1 MVGRRATA
9 GRALTA
15 DAGTRTAGRG
25 APDGPATPDPGLFG
39 PQSEAWKLDREAMLL
54 LGAGPR
60 ALLLQIAH
68 PLVAAGVADHSNF
81 REDPWRRLDGTL
93 RSYLRIVYGSTPQAR
108 GEIRRLNALHRGIS
122 GPGYSARDPDL
133 SLWVHATLVDSTI
146 ISYDRWFEP
155 MSRDRQVRFYEET
168 KPIGRAFGIPE
179 ALLPLDLD
187 AFEAYMAGMLARD
200 GPVHVSPVA
209 RELARVILRPPL
221 APLAGLM
228 PAAAPLARPVLA
240 RIPVEAFAWTMWPA
254 IGLLPDGVRRE
265 LGLAWGPLERATS
278 AWLVRAWRAW
288 LPLVPT
294 GWRWMPQAR
303 AADRRMAGG

>member
-1 MVGRRATA
+1 MGRRATA

-15 DAGTRTAGRG
+15 GGAG
-25 APDGPATPDPGLFG
+25 PTPDPGLFG
-39 PQSEAWKLDREAMLL
+39 PRSEAWKLDREAMLL

-146 ISYDRWFEP
+146 VSYDRWYEP

-168 KPIGRAFGIPE
+168 KPIGRAFGIPDG
-179 ALLPLDLD
+179 LLPAGLD
-187 AFEAYMAGMLARD
+187 AFEAYMAGMLAPD
-200 GPVHVSPVA
+200 GPVHASPVA
-209 RELARVILRPPL
+209 RDLARVILRPPL
-221 APLAGLM
+221 APLADLIP
-228 PAAAPLARPVLA
+228 PAAALARPVLS
-240 RIPVEAFAWTMWPA
+240 RVPVDAYAWTMWPA
-254 IGLLPDGVRRE
+254 IGLLPDGVRAE
-265 LGLAWGPLERATS
+265 FGLRWTALERLTS
-278 AWLVRAWRAW
+278 AWLVRAWRSS
-288 LPLVPT
+288 LPLIPT
-294 GWRWMPQAR
+294 AWRWMPQAR
-303 AADRRMAGG
+303 AADRRMAAG